1 MEEATLETLSGV
13 KKKAVKRPSLLKVI
27 LPNMCAPTLA
37 RSHIDAATKAA
48 GKCTQRLIISRLVQ
62 SCRMMQFERHN
73 SVSPTRDKVES
84 YRKQQETTL
93 AAK

>member
-13 KKKAVKRPSLLKVI
+13 KRKAVKRPSLLKVI
-27 LPNMCAPTLA
+27 LPNMCALTLG

-62 SCRMMQFERHN
+62 SCGMMQFERH
-73 SVSPTRDKVES
+73 KVES
-84 YRKQQETTL
+84 
-93 AAK
+93 